1 MDRPYTINDTVEL
14 IIDLWDELDLDITFG
29 IDGCEYSAIPL
40 KTNPNIYR
48 FEVEFNQK
56 YITLFD
62 ASISGELQLL
72 NIVEV
77 YSEKETSILLQQ
89 LIRLESLHLV

>member
-1 MDRPYTINDTVEL
+1 MLPL
-14 IIDLWDELDLDITFG
+14 GLMG
-29 IDGCEYSAIPL
+29 AKYSAKPF

-77 YSEKETSILLQQ
+77 YSEKESSILLQQ